1 VEQIVAAVEQN
12 ELSTPVAEITRKA
25 EIAEKTVCRWKKQ
38 YRGLETSKV
47 GKLSN
52 CARRTAG

>member
-1 VEQIVAAVEQN
+1 MAAVEQN